1 MQQSLLGLQNQF
13 HVSRDQIVFFSRP
26 ERSHLVPQQQTH
38 EQGQV
43 DGNLPYEITRGST
56 KKKLQRVSQMQ
67 KGTEQPHVWRVLQ
80 DSIADSCVIVLFL
93 VFGF

>member
-1 MQQSLLGLQNQF
+1 MGK
-13 HVSRDQIVFFSRP
+13 
-26 ERSHLVPQQQTH
+26 
-38 EQGQV
+38 
-43 DGNLPYEITRGST
+43 EIHINFGFVVLDD
-56 KKKLQRVSQMQ
+56 KYKKLQRVSQMQ

>member
-1 MQQSLLGLQNQF
+1 MEEKVMELE
-13 HVSRDQIVFFSRP
+13 RDDLRKVALATG
-26 ERSHLVPQQQTH
+26 ERVRR
-38 EQGQV
+38 GV
-43 DGNLPYEITRGST
+43 IRDGNLPYEITRGST

>member
-1 MQQSLLGLQNQF
+1 MCPNLFPVLPGTL
-13 HVSRDQIVFFSRP
+13 
-26 ERSHLVPQQQTH
+26 RSYLPDVLVPQQQTH
-38 EQGQV
+38 EQRQV